1 LPNQFPLAV
10 HGPYRTVTT
19 RGWEYFQSEPEA
31 RQIWEAEQ
39 PKLLEMFEKERL
51 ARGRFT
57 LAVQSI
63 RKFLHA
69 NHFAACVID
78 PRTGVQFPV
87 APYYW
92 GSDACAAAF
101 ELRDLGELAQRP
113 MPRIKLVPS
122 IEGRTVA
129 VQQGYVLIFEG
140 DFVAFLAAADPQS
153 GPTTETGASESL
165 ATATAGPGVLEG
177 KQKSK
182 GGRPK
187 LYDTDALVRE
197 IVRRA
202 NSIDG
207 LPKTRAD
214 LQRELAQ
221 WCVDHWGAEPS
232 DSQMREYLRRWTPYE

>member
-1 LPNQFPLAV
+1 
-10 HGPYRTVTT
+10 
-19 RGWEYFQSEPEA
+19 
-31 RQIWEAEQ
+31 
-39 PKLLEMFEKERL
+39 
-51 ARGRFT
+51 
-57 LAVQSI
+57 
-63 RKFLHA
+63 
-69 NHFAACVID
+69 
-78 PRTGVQFPV
+78 
-87 APYYW
+87 
-92 GSDACAAAF
+92 
-101 ELRDLGELAQRP
+101 
-113 MPRIKLVPS
+113 
-122 IEGRTVA
+122 
-129 VQQGYVLIFEG
+129 
-140 DFVAFLAAADPQS
+140 
-153 GPTTETGASESL
+153 L